1 LSVPKASLLGAAT
14 LLVAVSVSLATGC
27 SLVVSTSDLTGG
39 PPLDAGPADSDTD
52 AGSDDAAR
60 PDTRDSASEA
70 GNLLDAGEGDTGGPP
85 DSDTTDA
92 GSAQDSSVADARAD
106 SGTPDSGARDSS
118 KPDSGSTVTTT
129 DLTPTQDAYV
139 QDTPYADTNFGTD
152 TQLIVKTRSVPGYNR
167 NSWLSFDI
175 AGFTGIT
182 SAKLRLYLDSLDT
195 AVTNTVPVVLYYP
208 PDTADGWTASTI
220 TWNNAP
226 AYGTNILGTVNLNNP
241 QIGTWIEYDVTAAVA
256 ADSNGVSTFML
267 TSTPSTNRGALF
279 DSSRGTS
286 SPVLRITGVHP

>member
-1 LSVPKASLLGAAT
+1 MLRATSLLVVVG
-14 LLVAVSVSLATGC
+14 VSLGAGC
-27 SLVVSTSDLTGG
+27 SLVVNTSDLTGG

-52 AGSDDAAR
+52 AGSADSTR
-60 PDTRDSASEA
+60 PDDRDSAS
-70 GNLLDAGEGDTGGPP
+70 DAPNVFDAREEDTGGPP
-85 DSDTTDA
+85 DSDTTEA
-92 GSAQDSSVADARAD
+92 GSLEDSSVADARLDSGLPDSSTAD
-106 SGTPDSGARDSS
+106 SGRSDSG
-118 KPDSGSTVTTT
+118 KPDSGTTVTTT

-152 TQLIVKTRSVPGYNR
+152 TQLIVKARSMPGYNR

-182 SAKLRLYLDSLDT
+182 SVKLRLYLNSLDT
-195 AVTNTVPVVLYYP
+195 AGTNAIPVILYYP

-226 AYGTNILGTVNLNNP
+226 AYGTNILGTVNVNDP
-241 QIGTWIEYDVTAAVA
+241 QVGTWIEYDVTAAVA

-279 DSSRGTS
+279 ESSRGTS

>member
-1 LSVPKASLLGAAT
+1 LLGAAT
-14 LLVAVSVSLATGC
+14 LLVVVGASLATGC

-39 PPLDAGPADSDTD
+39 PPLDAGPADSGAD
-52 AGSDDAAR
+52 AGSDDATR
-60 PDTRDSASEA
+60 PDTRDSASDDA
-70 GNLLDAGEGDTGGPP
+70 STLDAGE
-85 DSDTTDA
+85 TDA
-92 GSAQDSSVADARAD
+92 GGSLDSGRTDA
-106 SGTPDSGARDSS
+106 GTPDTGAPDSS
-118 KPDSGSTVTTT
+118 RPDSGSTVTTT

-152 TQLIVKTRSVPGYNR
+152 TQLVVKTRSIPGYNR

-182 SAKLRLYLDSLDT
+182 SARLRLYVNTIDQSL
-195 AVTNTVPVVLYYP
+195 TNTVPIVLYYP
-208 PDTADGWTASTI
+208 PDPADGWTTSTI

-226 AYGTNILGTVNLNNP
+226 AYGTNILGTVNINNP

-256 ADSNGVSTFML
+256 ADSDGASTFML
-267 TSTPSTNRGALF
+267 TSTPSTNRGAMF
-279 DSSRGTS
+279 DSSRGTN